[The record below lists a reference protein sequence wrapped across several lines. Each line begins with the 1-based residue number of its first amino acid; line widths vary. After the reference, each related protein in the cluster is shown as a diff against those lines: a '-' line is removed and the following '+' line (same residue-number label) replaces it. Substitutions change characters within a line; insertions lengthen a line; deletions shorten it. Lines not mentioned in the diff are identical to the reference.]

1 MKPADVTTVQE
12 ARDVEIGAM
21 PMRCECGCF
30 FATAEN
36 EMMRQREELEEREVS
51 VTCGMECCV

>member
-21 PMRCECGCF
+21 PMLCEC
-30 FATAEN
+30 
-36 EMMRQREELEEREVS
+36 ELV
-51 VTCGMECCV
+51 